1 MERVKDEVKTIEFL
15 SRLLILFLKKES
27 VKEFHL
33 DGGEDFYPGL
43 SIKLKDTYI
52 EVACPLP
59 FLEITI
65 NNSHEEVEIELPF
78 EGIEVEA
85 VYRRICSFLSKEVSK
100 CE

>member
-1 MERVKDEVKTIEFL
+1 MERAKDEVKTTEFL
-15 SRLLILFLKKES
+15 SRLLILFLKKEN

-33 DGGEDFYPGL
+33 DGGEDFYSGL
-43 SIKLKDTYI
+43 SIKLKDAYI

-65 NNSHEEVEIELPF
+65 NNSQEEVEIELPF
-78 EGIEVEA
+78 EEIEVED
-85 VYRRICSFLSKEVSK
+85 VYRRICSFLPKEASK